1 VAPRL
6 RPAGADAAAGGSAG
20 TARAF
25 EAQTRKAIP
34 AGVNVLTR
42 VPEAPPEEAVAG
54 EARKGYGLLVV
65 GVERS
70 VGPEGGFHEDVAR
83 LASGFL
89 GPLAVAVARGPH
101 ADRSLEADL
110 RILIPITG
118 TEVSRRGAEVGLALA
133 RAAHAPAM
141 ALHVAGAGKTARRRF
156 GGPGRGEGEILRH
169 VVGLA
174 EWYGVPLRT
183 AMRVDLA
190 AEDAILRQARLGGH
204 NLIVMG
210 VTRRPGEAL
219 LFGNVAAALLE
230 SAERSILFV
239 AS

>member
-1 VAPRL
+1 
-6 RPAGADAAAGGSAG
+6 
-20 TARAF
+20 
-25 EAQTRKAIP
+25 
-34 AGVNVLTR
+34 
-42 VPEAPPEEAVAG
+42 
-54 EARKGYGLLVV
+54 
-65 GVERS
+65 
-70 VGPEGGFHEDVAR
+70 VAR
-83 LASGFL
+83 LASGFQ

-101 ADRSLEADL
+101 ADQALEADL
-110 RILIPITG
+110 RILIPVTG
-118 TEVSRRGAEVGLALA
+118 TEVSRRGAEVGLVLA
-133 RAAHAPAM
+133 RAANAPAM

-156 GGPGRGEGEILRH
+156 GGSRRGEGEILRH
-169 VVGLA
+169 VMGLA

-183 AMRVDLA
+183 AIRVDLA